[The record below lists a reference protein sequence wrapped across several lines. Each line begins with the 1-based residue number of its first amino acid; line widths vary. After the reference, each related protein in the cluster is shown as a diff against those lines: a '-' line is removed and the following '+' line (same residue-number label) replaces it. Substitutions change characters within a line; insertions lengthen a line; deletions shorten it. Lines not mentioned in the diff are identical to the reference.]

1 MKKGFKD
8 LQWNAN
14 SKAHL
19 RSAEYSDHQK
29 GQLEQVIR
37 SANNLVGTKD
47 KHTTLFVKDIP
58 GKIEAH
64 THSGGSSR
72 NSTESVEIQVNMEFL
87 KPVLKDA
94 SVQYEQRE
102 RPSRLDTS
110 TSTDDFEDYLQSQ
123 QENSLLHKPLEENEL
138 CKSVSPVMCD
148 TQPDAD
154 MGGSLDSAS
163 LIDSGT
169 SDQLECG
176 QPTSSS
182 TPIKDADELVHNM
195 DSGIHD
201 SDGEADSF
209 NELMSMHDAMLSS
222 SPLVILNP
230 ETVLQGLHKDINSLF
245 QIRNRNSLGSH
256 GIPNIQCTLEEVSM
270 DQCLATSLVW
280 GRILFNMELLRSQ
293 RCKDPL
299 KGWSRWP

>member
-1 MKKGFKD
+1 MKKGFQG

-37 SANNLVGTKD
+37 SANDLFGTKD
-47 KHTTLFVKDIP
+47 KHTASYPKDIP

-64 THSGGSSR
+64 THSKGSSR
-72 NSTESVEIQVNMEFL
+72 NSTQSVEIQVNMEFL
-87 KPVLKDA
+87 KHVLKDA
-94 SVQYEQRE
+94 SVQCEPME
-102 RPSRLDTS
+102 RLIGLDTS

-123 QENSLLHKPLEENEL
+123 QENSLSHKPLEESEL
-138 CKSVSPVMCD
+138 GKSVTHIMRD
-148 TQPDAD
+148 TQPDVD
-154 MGGSLDSAS
+154 LGCCTDSAS
-163 LIDSGT
+163 LTGSDT
-169 SDQLECG
+169 SDQLEHG

-182 TPIKDADELVHNM
+182 TPVKDADELVHNM
-195 DSGIHD
+195 DSGIHA

-209 NELMSMHDAMLSS
+209 NELMSMHDPMLSS
-222 SPLVILNP
+222 SPLVILDP

-245 QIRNRNSLGSH
+245 QTRNSNSLRSH
-256 GIPNIQCTLEEVSM
+256 GIPNILCTLEEVSM
-270 DQCLATSLVW
+270 DQCLAASLLW

-293 RCKDPL
+293 KCKDPL
-299 KGWSRWP
+299 KGSGLV